1 MTSDR
6 SETNSLNPQNPHDII
21 KLIPTHRHPM
31 AILKQAT
38 STLLLGLFLSIA
50 IPANAAY
57 IPRPGR
63 RPPKG
68 NITTP
73 ATRDNCNSQNLVVQP
88 IAPSDHIAEFGQSPQ
103 TPLPLTIAWSMANPK
118 SAAKLKLEVN
128 LFRDLGQSQSLV
140 TTLSVKSLGN
150 DRWSATLD
158 QPLEPGSY
166 FWQLSNCNTAITSF
180 QEFDVSALPATVSQ
194 SIGKAKTPE
203 ERSQIYA
210 ESGFWYNALD
220 EALRSDS
227 PQPLSD
233 RLADVAKSDI
243 KHPPC
248 H

>member
-1 MTSDR
+1 
-6 SETNSLNPQNPHDII
+6 
-21 KLIPTHRHPM
+21 M

-38 STLLLGLFLSIA
+38 STLLIGLFLSIGL
-50 IPANAAY
+50 PANAAY
-57 IPRPGR
+57 KPRPGR

-73 ATRDNCNSQNLVVQP
+73 ATRDNCNSQSLVIQP
-88 IAPSDHIAEFGQSPQ
+88 IAPQDHIAEFGQLPK

-128 LFRDLGQSQSLV
+128 LFRDQGQSQAFV
-140 TTLSVKSLGN
+140 ATLAVKSLGN

-158 QPLEPGSY
+158 QPLEPGRY
-166 FWQLSNCNTAITSF
+166 AWKLSNCDTSITPF
-180 QEFDVSALPATVSQ
+180 QELDVSALPTAASA

-210 ESGFWYNALD
+210 ESGFWHNALD

-227 PQPLSD
+227 SQPLNN
-233 RLADVAKSDI
+233 RLADLQNFEPSNPKPS
-243 KHPPC
+243 PC
-248 H
+248 P